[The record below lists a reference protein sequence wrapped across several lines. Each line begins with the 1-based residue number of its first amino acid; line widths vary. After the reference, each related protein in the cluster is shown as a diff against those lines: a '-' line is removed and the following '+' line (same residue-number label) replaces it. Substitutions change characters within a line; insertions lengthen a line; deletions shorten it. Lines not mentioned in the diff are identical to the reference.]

1 MNQRISVVILSIEL
15 FSDQKIM
22 CNILPLLHSQSLLI
36 TSVLFVSCVLL
47 FPLTLLCT
55 KNLAIYVR

>member
-1 MNQRISVVILSIEL
+1 MNQRISVVILLIGLCSE
-15 FSDQKIM
+15 QNIM
-22 CNILPLLHSQSLLI
+22 CHVLPLLLSQSLLI

-55 KNLAIYVR
+55 ENLAIYVR